1 MPLLLDFKI
10 RLKLFWR
17 HFKNNLANL
26 GLLWKLSLSLTSIA
40 LVFSLGSI
48 AIYHN
53 EDLIRGEL
61 FYSYKRSMEDY
72 LLKSKNKP
80 EEKIAYLLTLSDR
93 RLMEAESALAES
105 RLSWLPVAAASNKT
119 GQIPEEVTDLLTIN
133 LGDNIAAG
141 HVYESSATLATAL
154 STDQQKQFE
163 KQIVAK
169 IKEQQEKL
177 TVLMETS
184 TNQQFTDSTIKIVII
199 NNLNKYLATNN
210 ANSLAP
216 ITANL
221 TNLEQENNELVKY
234 SQQEIGVVFA
244 KLNAEE
250 LDQALAELDLALKKT
265 NVELDSLLE
274 QFNYN
279 LESTISNLNQQIEAT
294 NRQME
299 AIVNDFNLQIESL
312 TQEFNGLIGQA
323 NERLSQQIET
333 ITQDSNL
340 SPVEKEEL
348 IEDLN
353 EDHEDGLEDLEA
365 NFEDNYEDIE
375 DNFESQ
381 LEDLEDQ
388 LNNSTDNLE
397 SQLDDQLDE
406 LDTNIDSL
414 FDQLDENWD
423 Y

>member
-1 MPLLLDFKI
+1 
-10 RLKLFWR
+10 
-17 HFKNNLANL
+17 
-26 GLLWKLSLSLTSIA
+26 